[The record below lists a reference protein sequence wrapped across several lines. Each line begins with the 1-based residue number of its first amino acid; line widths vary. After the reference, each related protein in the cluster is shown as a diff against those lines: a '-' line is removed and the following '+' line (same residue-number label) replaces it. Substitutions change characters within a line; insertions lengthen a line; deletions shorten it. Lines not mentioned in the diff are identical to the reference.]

1 MRTGLLVTGLVLLG
15 GGGSLPAQQLAAPFI
30 RWEPAVTSPEPTTS
44 RPTAQGTSEGL
55 GDYRYEGLAFGGVV
69 FGALGV
75 WVGSRVSGGCALE
88 PGVPCPSNETEN
100 AVALGVVGAALGGG
114 LGYLVGRLS
123 PKRPP
128 RIETELPSLD
138 LVTVP
143 DSVRKR
149 TGYQHWRGAALGLA
163 IGGAAGALTG
173 AILGGA
179 GGCSDCSHPLTPGN
193 GALTLGLLGGGA
205 GSALGFLAGLTSPK
219 YAWIPRGA
227 PADE

>member
-1 MRTGLLVTGLVLLG
+1 MRTGLIVTGLLLLG
-15 GGGSLPAQQLAAPFI
+15 GEVSLPAQQHAAPFI
-30 RWEPAVTSPEPTTS
+30 RWEPALTSSEPTTS
-44 RPTAQGTSEGL
+44 RRTAQGKSEGL

-88 PGVPCPSNETEN
+88 PGIPCPSAETEN
-100 AVALGVVGAALGGG
+100 AIALGLVGAALGGG

-128 RIETELPSLD
+128 RIGAELPSLD

-143 DSVRKR
+143 DSMRKR

-173 AILGGA
+173 AIVGGA
-179 GGCSDCSHPLTPGN
+179 GQCSDCSRPPTAGN
-193 GALTLGLLGGGA
+193 GALGLGLVGA
-205 GSALGFLAGLTSPK
+205 GAGGVLGFLAGLTSPK
-219 YAWIPRGA
+219 YVWIPRGA
-227 PADE
+227 Q